1 MTPIRVLLAEDHN
14 VVREGL
20 RLLLNAQP
28 GIEVI
33 AEATTGREVI
43 ALAQQ
48 CCADVAVLDIT
59 MPDLDGIQATEH
71 IRRQC
76 PETRI
81 LILTMHESDAYFFR
95 AVEAGASGYVLKKA
109 ASEDL
114 IAAVR
119 AVARGDAFFYPS
131 VARKLLDS
139 YLGQA
144 HSSQASGPPRFQDL
158 SEREREVFFLI
169 VRGLTNQEIAEQL
182 IISPSTVQTHRSHV
196 LEKLNVETTVDL
208 VRYAI
213 RHGLIEA

>member
-1 MTPIRVLLAEDHN
+1 MTPIRILLAEDHN

-28 GIEVI
+28 GMHVI
-33 AEATTGREVI
+33 AEATTGQEAI
-43 ALAQQ
+43 ALAKAS
-48 CCADVAVLDIT
+48 CPDVAVLDIT
-59 MPDLDGIQATEH
+59 MPDVDGIQATAE

-114 IAAVR
+114 IGAVR
-119 AVARGDAFFYPS
+119 AVARGEAFFYPS

-139 YLGQA
+139 YLGQT
-144 HSSQASGPPRFQDL
+144 HGGEPSRPPGFQDL
-158 SEREREVFFLI
+158 SEREREIFFLI
-169 VRGLTNQEIAEQL
+169 VRGLSNQEIAEQL
-182 IISPSTVQTHRSHV
+182 VISPSTVQTHRSHI
-196 LEKLNVETTVDL
+196 LEKLHVDTIVEL